1 MVKEKKHT
9 ASNKR
14 RDILNFVMTASIVI
28 LANFVLSFYFQR
40 FDLTSEKRYTLAE
53 STRKLLKDLDDVVYL
68 KVYLQGDLNPDFTR
82 LRNETK
88 EILDEFRAYSN
99 NQIDYEFINPS
110 ENPNKEEVDKI
121 YKQLYDKGIVPE
133 QVIDKSKKGQKV
145 TEVLLWPGALVTY
158 RGRELPWQIFKRQ
171 TGGGFTTEMSV
182 NNSVQEL
189 EYGITNAIRKL
200 QAPRKPEVTF
210 IEGHGEL
217 DTLRQYDLMNSLS
230 EYYNVN
236 RTVIDQK
243 LEALKGTDVIVIT
256 QPDSAFVERDKFIID
271 QFIMRGGKA
280 LWMIDPVYLNMDTFR
295 IKQFTLG
302 FNNDLNLS
310 DMLFKYGVRLNPVLV
325 QDMQCATIPVNVGF
339 KNGQPNFKPFQWLYS
354 PLIMPDIDHPIVKN
368 LDLIK
373 MEFASTID
381 TVSARGIKKTILLH
395 TSRYSKAQPTP
406 ARVALAM
413 VQFKPKESQFS
424 SPYQAVACLL
434 EGEFNS
440 NYENRLPN
448 AIMNDSAIAFKAH
461 GKKTKMIVIS
471 DGDIAKNDF
480 MRKTGPLPLGFDSY
494 TQQTFANKTF
504 LINCMNYLLD
514 DEGLLQL
521 RAREIKLRLL
531 DKKKIEGKESK
542 WQLINIA
549 LPLGVVILFGMIQFY
564 IRKKKYAA

>member
-9 ASNKR
+9 TSNKR
-14 RDILNFVMTASIVI
+14 KDMLNFVMTVSIVV
-28 LANFVLSFYFQR
+28 LANFVFSFYFQR

-53 STRKLLKDLDDVVYL
+53 STRKLLKDLDDVVYM
-68 KVYLQGDLNPDFTR
+68 KIYLQGDLNPDFTR

-99 NQIDYEFINPS
+99 NQIDYEFINPG
-110 ENPNKEEVDKI
+110 ENPNKDEVDKI
-121 YKQLYDKGIVPE
+121 EKQLYEKGITPE

-145 TEVLLWPGALVTY
+145 TESLLWPGAIVTY
-158 RGRELPWQIFKRQ
+158 RGRELPWQIYKKQ
-171 TGGGFTTEMSV
+171 AGGGFSAEVSI

-189 EYGITNAIRKL
+189 EYGITNSIRKL

-217 DTLRQYDLMNSLS
+217 DTLRQYDFMRSLS
-230 EYYNVN
+230 EYYSVN
-236 RTVIDQK
+236 RTSIDQK
-243 LEALKGTDVIVIT
+243 LEALRGTDVIVIT
-256 QPDSAFVERDKFIID
+256 QPDSAFVEKDKFIID
-271 QFIMRGGKA
+271 QFIMNGGKV

-302 FNNDLNLS
+302 FNNDLNLT

-354 PLIMPDIDHPIVKN
+354 PLLMPDIDHPIVKN

-373 MEFASTID
+373 MEFAGSMDTI
-381 TVSARGIKKTILLH
+381 SARGIKKTILLH
-395 TSRYSKAQPTP
+395 TSRYTKAQPTP

-413 VQFKPKESQFS
+413 VQFKPKEIQFQN
-424 SPYQAVACLL
+424 PYLAVACLL
-434 EGEFNS
+434 EGEFTS
-440 NYENRLPN
+440 NYENRMPHN
-448 AIMNDSAIAFKAH
+448 IANDSAIAFKEH

-471 DGDIAKNDF
+471 DGDIAKNDI
-480 MRKTGPLPLGFDSY
+480 RRSTGPLPLGFDQF
-494 TQQTFANKTF
+494 TNQTFANKTF
-504 LINCMNYLLD
+504 LLNCVNYLLD

-549 LPLGVVILFGMIQFY
+549 LPLAIVILFGMIQFY
-564 IRKKKYAA
+564 IRKKKYAS

>member
-9 ASNKR
+9 IGNKR
-14 RDILNFVMTASIVI
+14 KDILNFVMTAAIVI
-28 LANFVLSFYFQR
+28 LANFVFSFYFQR
-40 FDLTSEKRYTLAE
+40 FDLTSEKRFTLAE
-53 STRKLLKDLDDVVYL
+53 STKKLLKELDDVVYL

-99 NQIDYEFINPS
+99 NQIDYEFINPG
-110 ENPNKEEVDKI
+110 ENPDDEEVRKI
-121 YKQLYDKGIVPE
+121 EKQLYDKGIVPE

-145 TEVLLWPGALVTY
+145 TESLLWPGAIVTY

-171 TGGGFTTEMSV
+171 TGGGFTTEMSI

-189 EYGITNAIRKL
+189 EYGMTNTIRKL
-200 QAPRKPEVTF
+200 QSPKKPEVTF

-217 DTLRQYDLMNSLS
+217 DTLRQYDFMRSLS

-236 RTVIDQK
+236 RTVINHK
-243 LEALKGTDVIVIT
+243 LDAFLGTDVIVIS
-256 QPDSAFVERDKFIID
+256 QPDSAYDEKDKFIID
-271 QFIMRGGKA
+271 QFVMNGGKV
-280 LWMIDPVYLNMDTFR
+280 LWMIDPVFLDMDTFR
-295 IKQFTLG
+295 LKQFTLG
-302 FNNDLNLS
+302 FSNDLNLT
-310 DMLFKYGVRLNPVLV
+310 DMLFKYGVRLNPVLI
-325 QDMQCATIPVNVGF
+325 QDMNCALIPVNVGF

-373 MEFASTID
+373 MEFAGTID
-381 TVSARGIKKTILLH
+381 TISAKGIKKTILLH
-395 TSRYSKAQPTP
+395 SSRFTKAQPTP

-413 VQFKPKESQFS
+413 VQFKPKESQFNN
-424 SPYQAVACLL
+424 PYLPVACLL
-434 EGEFNS
+434 EGEFTS
-440 NYENRLPN
+440 NYENRLPR
-448 AIMNDSAIAFKAH
+448 AIMNDTAIAFKSH

-480 MRKTGPLPLGFDSY
+480 SRKTGPLPLGYDQF
-494 TQQTFANKTF
+494 TNQTFANKTF
-504 LINCMNYLLD
+504 LLNCVNYLLD

-531 DKKKIEGKESK
+531 DKKKIEGKEGK
-542 WQLINIA
+542 WQLITIA
-549 LPLGVVILFGMIQFY
+549 LPLGLVILLGMIRFY
-564 IRKKKYAA
+564 IRKRKYAA